1 MESTLGLQGSPLNLR
16 NGEVVEVRSKEE
28 ILATL
33 DSSGELDNLPFMPE
47 MLQYCGKRFRV
58 FRRAVKLCDTINW
71 TGKHRMDN
79 AVHLEGLRCDGQA
92 HGGCEAGC
100 LLYWKEAWLKRVDPD
115 VPSSGGEAREGAPAS
130 SSLPSRQPVP
140 ANVTVSGRLITVSS
154 LMRATRANGQA
165 AAPGDEQFSCQATEL
180 IRAAPIRMSW
190 WDPRQ
195 YIRDVKA
202 GNVRART
209 MIRYLIIM
217 LFNKFQAANR
227 RFLPRVPL
235 IRNARDYPFIDGQLT
250 KTPKETLDLQ
260 PGELVEIKSK
270 EEIVRTL
277 DKHNRN
283 RGLLFDVEMVK
294 YCGQRARV
302 LRRVDHIINEK
313 TGRMMHF
320 SGDCIVLEGVFCR
333 AEYRGYCPRSIYPY
347 WREIWLKRV
356 E

>member
-1 MESTLGLQGSPLNLR
+1 MQRTSSFQASPLNLR
-16 NGEVVEVRSKEE
+16 NGEIVEVRSQEE
-28 ILATL
+28 IFATL
-33 DSSGELDNLPFMPE
+33 DESGELDSLPFMPE
-47 MLQYCGKRFRV
+47 MLQFCGKRFRV

-71 TGKHRMDN
+71 TGKHRMEN

-92 HGGCEAGC
+92 HGGCQAGC
-100 LLYWKEAWLKRVDPD
+100 LLYWKEAWLKRVEPD
-115 VPSSGGEAREGAPAS
+115 AQSSGGEAREGAPAS
-130 SSLPSRQPVP
+130 SQSFQHPVP
-140 ANVTVSGRLITVSS
+140 VTATVRGPLITVDS
-154 LMRATRANGQA
+154 LIMATRANGQA
-165 AAPGDEQFSCQATEL
+165 APGDDKFSCQATEL
-180 IRAAPIRMSW
+180 MRAAPIRMSW

-195 YIRDVKA
+195 YIRDVQA
-202 GNVRART
+202 GNVRTGA
-209 MIRYLIIM
+209 MIRYLFIM

-235 IRNARDYPFIDGQLT
+235 IRNARDYPFIDGKLR
-250 KTPKETLDLQ
+250 KTPREILDLQ

-277 DKHNRN
+277 DKNNRN
-283 RGLLFDVEMVK
+283 RGLLFDVEMAK

-302 LRRVDHIINEK
+302 LRRVDHIIDEK

-320 SGDCIVLEGVFCR
+320 SNDCIILEGVACR
-333 AEYRGYCPRSIYPY
+333 SEYRGYCPRSIYPY